1 MSPLIAGSAA
11 VASMPL
17 SSWLDDA
24 IYIYPVG
31 NPPLSSAA
39 GSYPRA
45 RTIIATASSNVTL
58 SSGLKVPSVSPT
70 TKPCWSAVLIA
81 PVAQWSAGTSG
92 NFVIPLEL
100 FTTSSSPIEYTAT
113 FAISLLRI
121 GSLGLNAPDSASPT
135 IIPNAPRSS
144 AASAYFVSDI
154 SGDSATRAVLY
165 LDCAIFEFIGMVAIP
180 LYFEPFSINVVETP
194 LVMSIV
200 PSVFVPSN
208 VRRLTSC

>member
-1 MSPLIAGSAA
+1 MLEPYPTCSIRLTVIALNTNCAMSPLIAGSAA

-70 TKPCWSAVLIA
+70 TKPCWSAVFIA
-81 PVAQWSAGTSG
+81 PVAQ
-92 NFVIPLEL
+92 
-100 FTTSSSPIEYTAT
+100 
-113 FAISLLRI
+113 
-121 GSLGLNAPDSASPT
+121 
-135 IIPNAPRSS
+135 
-144 AASAYFVSDI
+144 
-154 SGDSATRAVLY
+154 
-165 LDCAIFEFIGMVAIP
+165 
-180 LYFEPFSINVVETP
+180 
-194 LVMSIV
+194 
-200 PSVFVPSN
+200 
-208 VRRLTSC
+208 